1 MNDKKNIKISEDLLE
16 CFRTNIKYFMDNFDN
31 EINSEE
37 LSAKDLYLILTSA
50 VMNLTIMI
58 FNITY
63 SNEIMALK
71 KEYVRILSKLL
82 LKDEKLND

>member
-63 SNEIMALK
+63 
-71 KEYVRILSKLL
+71 
-82 LKDEKLND
+82 